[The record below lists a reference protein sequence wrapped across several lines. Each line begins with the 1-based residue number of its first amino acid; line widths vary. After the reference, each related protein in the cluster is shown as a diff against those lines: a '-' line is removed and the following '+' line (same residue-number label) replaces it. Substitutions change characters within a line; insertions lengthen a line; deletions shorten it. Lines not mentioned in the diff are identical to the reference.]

1 MDIRPASR
9 TEGLQPS
16 KIREV
21 LTKVQELRKQGK
33 NVIDFSI
40 GRPNFDTP
48 EHIKEATK
56 KALDEGKVH
65 YTATPGSM
73 DFRKAVCTRLY
84 EDFKIDAQP
93 EQVIE
98 TVGATEAIVAALQGV
113 INPGDEV
120 LVPIPSYVYYDGWI
134 QLTGAKAVHI
144 PLTINDNFILTADK
158 IEKYIT
164 EKTKCIILNTP
175 NNPTGIIID
184 DENIKKIAE
193 LAVKYNLIVI
203 SDDIYNGVIYDNVN
217 YNPIVNLPNMIERTI
232 IIGSFSKTYAMDG
245 WRIGYLVVPKAL
257 LSGILKIHQHMIS
270 CPNTFVEIGGIE
282 ALTGSQDCVKEM
294 VKEFERRRNYIM
306 KSLDKMDIEY
316 VKPQGAFYIFPSI
329 EKYDLSSSEMSMY
342 LLEKAGIA
350 VVPGSAFGE
359 TGEGFIRI
367 SFAASFEDIELG
379 MKKMKEALAELNK

>member
-1 MDIRPASR
+1 MDISAAIR

-21 LTKVQELRKQGK
+21 LTKVQELKKQGK
-33 NVIDFSI
+33 NIIDFSI

-65 YTATPGSM
+65 YTATPGSLE
-73 DFRKAVCTRLY
+73 FRKAVCTRLY

-93 EQVIE
+93 ENVIE
-98 TVGATEAIVAALQGV
+98 TLGATEAIVAALLG
-113 INPGDEV
+113 ILNPEDEV
-120 LVPIPSYVYYDGWI
+120 IVPIPSYVYYDGWI
-134 QLTGAKAVHI
+134 HLTGAKAVHV
-144 PLTINDNFILTADK
+144 PLTIKDDFTLTADK
-158 IEKYIT
+158 LKNYIT

-184 DENIKKIAE
+184 EENIKKIAE
-193 LAVKYNLIVI
+193 LAVKHNLIVI

-217 YNPIVNLPNMIERTI
+217 YNPIVNLPNMMERTI
-232 IIGSFSKTYAMDG
+232 VIGSFSKTYAMDG

-257 LSGILKIHQHMIS
+257 LSGVLKIHQHMIS

-306 KSLDKMDIEY
+306 KSLDEMNIEY

-329 EKYDLSSSEMSMY
+329 KKYGLSSSEMSMY
-342 LLEKAGIA
+342 LLEKAGVA

-359 TGEGFIRI
+359 TGEGYIRI

-379 MKKMKEALAELNK
+379 MKKMKEALEELNK